1 MSLWKVSVLGN
12 GTCHDPASQLSGF
25 ATVEQRVPAQTSPFS
40 HSPLGGWGGGVLLP
54 AEGRDKEEMG
64 IGPQASRGVLSKR
77 QDDLGPAPFFPPRG

>member
-1 MSLWKVSVLGN
+1 MILLPSSQALPPWSSECLPR
-12 GTCHDPASQLSGF
+12 PAHS
-25 ATVEQRVPAQTSPFS
+25 ATPPWV
-40 HSPLGGWGGGVLLP
+40 GGVGGVLLQ